1 MNEHGQSFCLN
12 MIVKNEARVIRR
24 CLDSVRPIIDYWVI
38 VDTGS
43 TDGTQE
49 VIRQHLDGLPG
60 ELIERPWVD
69 FAHNRSEAVALARG
83 RADYVLVI
91 DADETLEIPTRF
103 KMPWLTADSY
113 DIEVRCG
120 TLTYARKQLLR
131 NSLPWRYDGILH
143 EHPRCDQARRE
154 EFLPGLWFASHSDG
168 ARSRDPQSCL
178 RDAQTLEKAIRD
190 EPNNARYVFYLAQTY
205 LLLGDL
211 NSALS
216 HYRRRVELGGHNDE
230 VWFSLYRIAQLEQ
243 VKAKPWPE
251 VMQHYL
257 TAYEFMPDRAG
268 PLFHVGMNYQARGD
282 HGTAHQFFRRAMSIP
297 PPANNRLFVER
308 HIYEYLLPLE
318 YAVACHY
325 VGEYAAAIATYN
337 GLLRRDKVP
346 AMLIDQVIA
355 NRRFSIDALKP
366 PSRSPGE
373 PGQIKICVAFQDPGP
388 ELDEC
393 IESFLRQDLESF
405 TATFID
411 DGSSQD
417 HSARIPLEDPRF
429 SLLRHKT
436 PVGPE
441 VCLYQFIHEHCRADD
456 LVLPLRSHERFAEVA
471 SLCKIRTEF
480 ESSGCLL
487 LYGQYR
493 MATGEL
499 GDAEPAPDV
508 ATHNERG
515 AALAGRSPVF
525 FRAGLVLGPEQVQAA
540 AAACGLNEL
549 LMRVAGFQRS
559 CFSDTIYTVLA
570 EPGNENRKLPAS
582 KIVQRGLAGPAKD
595 CAVYRLPPTLL
606 ELQELPKISCLMVSH
621 ARLALARRAIRCYA
635 DQTYPKRELVIVSDG
650 QLRYRRALERYVAH
664 LGLDSVRFVYPESD
678 RLPLS
683 RLRNISLDAADGDLI
698 CQWDDDDC
706 YHPERLA
713 LQLAHILDCQ
723 ARACCL
729 TDHLQLLETD
739 RELVW
744 VDWTLGGRSG
754 EGQLLPGTIMAF
766 KDRRFRYPETGP
778 YVYRGED
785 SVFLHDLYRNVPTV
799 PLRGMGHIYLYTYH
813 GGNTFSREHHY
824 NLRLFSAS
832 RSELNEKAERIRQAV
847 TYYPMPRPI
856 TVVGRDGAAFVLDE
870 RSDFG
875 NQGMLKII

>member
-1 MNEHGQSFCLN
+1 MSMNEHGQSFCLN
-12 MIVKNEARVIRR
+12 MIVKNEARVIGR
-24 CLDSVRPIIDYWVI
+24 CLDSARPIIDFWVI

-49 VIRQHLDGLPG
+49 AIRRHLDGLPG

-103 KMPWLTADSY
+103 KMPRLTADSY

-143 EHPRCDQARRE
+143 EHPRCDEARSE
-154 EFLPGLWFASHSDG
+154 EFLPGTWFVSHSDG

-190 EPNNARYVFYLAQTY
+190 EPNNTRYVFYLAQTN
-205 LLLGDL
+205 LLLGDFD
-211 NSALS
+211 SALN
-216 HYRRRVELGGHNDE
+216 HYRRRVEMGGHNDE

-243 VKAKPWPE
+243 TKAKPWPE

-282 HGTAHQFFRRAMSIP
+282 HGTAHQFFCQAMSIP

-337 GLLRRDKVP
+337 GLLRQGKVP
-346 AMLIDQVIA
+346 AMLIDRVIA

-366 PSRSPGE
+366 PSKTPAGS
-373 PGQIKICVAFQDPGP
+373 GQIKICVAFQDAGP

-393 IESFLRQDLESF
+393 IESILRQDLESF
-405 TATFID
+405 TAAFID

-417 HSARIPLEDPRF
+417 HSARIPLEDSRF

-436 PVGPE
+436 PVGSE
-441 VCLYQFIHEHCRADD
+441 VCLCQFIRRHCGADD
-456 LVLPLRSHERFAEVA
+456 LVLVLRPQERFAEVA
-471 SLCKIRTEF
+471 SLGKIRAQF

-487 LYGQYR
+487 LYGQHR

-499 GDAEPAPDV
+499 GDAEPAPD
-508 ATHNERG
+508 AAAHNERG

-525 FRAGLVLGPEQVQAA
+525 FRARLALASEQVQAA
-540 AAACGLNEL
+540 AAAAGLNEL
-549 LMRVAGFQRS
+549 LMRAAGFPRS
-559 CFSDTIYTVLA
+559 FFSDTIYTVLA
-570 EPGNENRKLPAS
+570 EPGKENRKLQTS
-582 KIVQRGLAGPAKD
+582 KRVERGLAEPAKD
-595 CAVYRLPPTLL
+595 RAVYHLPPAFS
-606 ELQELPKISCLMVSH
+606 ELRELPRISCLMVSH
-621 ARLALARRAIRCYA
+621 GRLALARRAIRCYA

-650 QLRYRRALERYVAH
+650 QLRYRRGLERYVAH
-664 LGLDSVRFVYPESD
+664 LGLDSVRFVYSEAD
-678 RLPLS
+678 RLSLS

-713 LQLAHILDCQ
+713 LQLAYILESN

-729 TDHLQLLETD
+729 TDHLQLLEAD
-739 RELVW
+739 RQLVW

-754 EGQLLPGTIMAF
+754 QGQLLPGTIMAF

-778 YVYRGED
+778 YVHRGED
-785 SVFLHDLYRNVPTV
+785 SVFLDDLYRNVLTV
-799 PLRGMGHIYLYTYH
+799 PLSGMGHIYLYTYH

-824 NLRLFSAS
+824 NLRMFSAS
-832 RSELNEKAERIRQAV
+832 RSELNEKVERIRQAIV
-847 TYYPMPRPI
+847 YYPVPRPI
-856 TVVGRDGAAFVLDE
+856 TVVGRDGAAFVLNE
-870 RSDFG
+870 RSDFETDVC
-875 NQGMLKII
+875 